1 MNPRGGDPG
10 GPAKSLLVIGI
21 QVEVCED
28 PGGTRELYARVA
40 QVSLQHQCLPSA
52 QEDFTGGSMFN

>member
-28 PGGTRELYARVA
+28 PGGTRELYAGVA
-40 QVSLQHQCLPSA
+40 QVSL
-52 QEDFTGGSMFN
+52 